1 MFQTKHIAYKF
12 KLRPTLEQRL
22 ALAQAAGCCR
32 WIYNWGLQNRI
43 AVYEAVKDLPKKER
57 NAALNVS
64 SNSSQELQVSILR
77 SQFPFLKTA
86 PYHALQ
92 SALTNLDIAYK
103 KLFTGLA
110 KYPCFKSK
118 KDGDSFTEKD
128 KQCFSYS
135 SEYITIPK
143 VGKVKYFNSRPV
155 KGTPTSMTVTRKGN
169 DWYVAIAC
177 KLANE
182 TKDVSLAEKPPVG
195 IDVGIAR
202 SMTFSDRTHIQLPT
216 ITPTEEREHAR
227 LQRIV
232 ARKVKRSR
240 RWWKAAE
247 RARKFSEHITNRV
260 ADTRHK
266 ETTKRAKNQ
275 GLIAVEDLSVQ
286 DMMGSASGTLAAP
299 GKQVAQKRGLNRSL
313 GRQGFGITF
322 SQLEYKQG
330 WQGQLFIKVPPA
342 GTSQTCHKCKHK
354 APENRLSQEKF
365 KCVKCGYESNAD
377 DNASDNIKD
386 LGLEQA
392 RVRHLLSADGLSVV
406 ARGRLSELRETR
418 TKTKTPKRWRKSR
431 KRGIGACTQVCAPT
445 GNEVV

>member
-1 MFQTKHIAYKF
+1 
-12 KLRPTLEQRL
+12 
-22 ALAQAAGCCR
+22 
-32 WIYNWGLQNRI
+32 
-43 AVYEAVKDLPKKER
+43 
-57 NAALNVS
+57 
-64 SNSSQELQVSILR
+64 
-77 SQFPFLKTA
+77 
-86 PYHALQ
+86 
-92 SALTNLDIAYK
+92 
-103 KLFTGLA
+103 
-110 KYPCFKSK
+110 
-118 KDGDSFTEKD
+118 
-128 KQCFSYS
+128 
-135 SEYITIPK
+135 
-143 VGKVKYFNSRPV
+143 
-155 KGTPTSMTVTRKGN
+155 
-169 DWYVAIAC
+169 
-177 KLANE
+177 
-182 TKDVSLAEKPPVG
+182 
-195 IDVGIAR
+195 
-202 SMTFSDRTHIQLPT
+202 MTFSDRTHIHLPV

-232 ARKVKRSR
+232 ARKVKRCR
-240 RWWKAAE
+240 RWWKAVD

-260 ADTRHK
+260 ADARLK

-330 WQGQLFIKVPPA
+330 WQGHLFIKVPPA
-342 GTSQTCHKCKHK
+342 GTSQTCSKCKHK

-365 KCVKCGYESNAD
+365 KCVKCGYEANAD
-377 DNASDNIKD
+377 DNAADNIKD

-406 ARGRLSELRETR
+406 ARGRLSELMETR

-431 KRGIGACTQVCAPT
+431 KRGIGACASACAPT